1 MFQPVARRTKTSS
14 GFAMLELVFHAA
26 VRNVRKSHGNAIW
39 GLVLSIIQA
48 LMMVLVFLVMMS
60 LLGMRSSAIRGDFL
74 LYIMSG
80 VFMYMTHSKTLQAVA
95 KCDGPTSSMMKHAP
109 MNVIIA
115 VAAAALAA
123 LYQQVLAAAVILYF
137 YHVVIT
143 PITIDDPVGTM
154 AMFLLSWASGI
165 GVGMIF
171 KSATPWSPDFFG
183 LLVTIY
189 ARANMIA
196 SGKMFVANMMPT
208 STLKMFDW
216 NPLFHTIDQARG
228 FVFLNYNPH
237 YSSISYPLK
246 VTLVLMLLGLM
257 GESYTRKY
265 ASVSWGARG

>member
-1 MFQPVARRTKTSS
+1 MFQSVARQNKASS

-26 VRNVRKSHGNAIW
+26 VRNIRKSHGNAIW
-39 GLVLSIIQA
+39 GLLLSIIQA
-48 LMMVLVFLVMMS
+48 LMMVMVFLVMMS
-60 LLGMRSSAIRGDFL
+60 LLGMRTSAIRGDFL

-109 MNVIIA
+109 MNVI
-115 VAAAALAA
+115 VAISAAALAA
-123 LYQQVLAAAVILYF
+123 LYQQVLAASVILYF

-154 AMFLLSWASGI
+154 GMFLMSWGSGI
-165 GVGMIF
+165 AIGMIF
-171 KSATPWSPDFFG
+171 KAATPWAPDFFG
-183 LLVTIY
+183 LLTSIY

-196 SGKMFVANMMPT
+196 SGKMFVANTMPT
-208 STLKMFDW
+208 ATLAIFDW
-216 NPLFHTIDQARG
+216 NPLFHTIDQGRG

-246 VTLVLMLLGLM
+246 VTLVLMLIGLM
-257 GESYTRKY
+257 GEFYTRKY
-265 ASVSWGARG
+265 ASLSWGARS